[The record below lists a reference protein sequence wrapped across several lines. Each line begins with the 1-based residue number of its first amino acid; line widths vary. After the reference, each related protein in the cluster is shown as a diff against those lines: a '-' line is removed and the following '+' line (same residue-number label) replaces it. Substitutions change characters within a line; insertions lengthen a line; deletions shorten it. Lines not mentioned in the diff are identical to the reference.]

1 MDEYIKRETAI
12 KAIYDSDPFGVH
24 KYFGWRAMD
33 IEEALRAI
41 PAVDVEKMSDGY
53 HTFADLYEQR
63 LILSAALAKNNPHAW
78 KSKRHEDGSV
88 PFGGG
93 WFIMGFDTDEG
104 CYTYHY
110 ELKDWDSFR
119 CKELDKGKPWDG
131 HTSKDV
137 RRLLSIPAAVSVPQW
152 ISVKDRLPEDGED
165 VLIWYEYFRY
175 FPYNRMYTTH
185 DIAYQYNG
193 YWEDAGGSLGPKARV
208 FAWMPLPEPPKEDAD
223 NG

>member
-1 MDEYIKRETAI
+1 MTKYIELEALKNRFAKRLVWLKKDIHDEYSLGLHDGCEYDTKLIDEIPTA
-12 KAIYDSDPFGVH
+12 
-24 KYFGWRAMD
+24 
-33 IEEALRAI
+33 
-41 PAVDVEKMSDGY
+41 DVEKMSDGY

-110 ELKDWDSFR
+110 ELKDWDLFQ

-137 RRLLSIPAAVSVPQW
+137 RRLLSIPVADVEP
-152 ISVKDRLPEDGED
+152 VKHGSIIETIENGRMKRVFSCCGED
-165 VLIWYEYFRY
+165 FTKL
-175 FPYNRMYTTH
+175 TC
-185 DIAYQYNG
+185 
-193 YWEDAGGSLGPKARV
+193 
-208 FAWMPLPEPPKEDAD
+208 WMTPNYCPNCGAKIDEVSE
-223 NG
+223 